1 MFTQYWPVL
10 ARVGVALQSTIDTIP
25 TQSHSESKNDRLKRA
40 RKTSLNIKGGGGGV
54 ENRHILHRLTIS
66 KFLSPISQ
74 YITPKHLPV
83 SIGLKNACKI
93 SLSGNLTRTT
103 TCKEEYRTYCRNNI
117 LHQNQIPPSCCVF
130 CISLGGYDC
139 VVGVRYPA

>member
-1 MFTQYWPVL
+1 M
-10 ARVGVALQSTIDTIP
+10 VGKVHA
-25 TQSHSESKNDRLKRA
+25 
-40 RKTSLNIKGGGGGV
+40 SLNNKV
-54 ENRHILHRLTIS
+54 NFQ
-66 KFLSPISQ
+66 K
-74 YITPKHLPV
+74 ITTKRLPV

-117 LHQNQIPPSCCVF
+117 LHQNQITSSYRAFCV
-130 CISLGGYDC
+130 SLGAYDC